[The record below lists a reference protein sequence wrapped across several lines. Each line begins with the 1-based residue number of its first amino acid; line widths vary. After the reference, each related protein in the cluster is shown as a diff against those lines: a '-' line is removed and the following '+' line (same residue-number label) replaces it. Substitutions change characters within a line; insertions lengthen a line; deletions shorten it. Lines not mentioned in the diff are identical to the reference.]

1 MVCLDLFT
9 AGSETTANTLEF
21 ALLYAMLYPRVQRK
35 VQNEIDEVIG
45 PHRLPSMADRQR
57 YVHLTDN

>member
-21 ALLYAMLYPRVQRK
+21 ALLYAMLHPRVQNN
-35 VQNEIDEVIG
+35 VQKEIDDVIG
-45 PHRLPSMADRQR
+45 PQRLPTMSDRQR
-57 YVHLTDN
+57 LA